1 MDENENQNITVTLE
15 GVNMLLPRGYFT
27 VYGAMLSH
35 TGNPKEA
42 WFETEK
48 EFNRRYSFA
57 GDPEVLRRFK
67 SYDSFCES
75 FRLYRNGVKPG
86 HIEVVIL
93 EMPEI

>member
-1 MDENENQNITVTLE
+1 MDENESQNITVRLD